1 MGRIVKAGIVG
12 LGVRTEVLLAAFLQM
27 DDLEVAAVC
36 DLKEELI
43 EKISMDIIKELTS
56 RTWSWG
62 YSDYLL
68 DHAKNIMTIIPDR
81 EIASWNVFVGED

>member
-1 MGRIVKAGIVG
+1 
-12 LGVRTEVLLAAFLQM
+12 
-27 DDLEVAAVC
+27 
-36 DLKEELI
+36 
-43 EKISMDIIKELTS
+43 MDIIKELTS

-68 DHAKNIMTIIPDR
+68 DHAMNIMTIIPDR

>member
-1 MGRIVKAGIVG
+1 MTG
-12 LGVRTEVLLAAFLQM
+12 LFAIFGQITRNEQDISPTTLDRCQ
-27 DDLEVAAVC
+27 
-36 DLKEELI
+36 KLI